1 MAIRLE
7 VTKMPLFHNI
17 FKDKENKKKEIR
29 IPKVPIVLSEYDDE
43 IDFEEEEM
51 DFEEIEI
58 ENEMDGGCFL

>member
-1 MAIRLE
+1 
-7 VTKMPLFHNI
+7 MPLFHNI